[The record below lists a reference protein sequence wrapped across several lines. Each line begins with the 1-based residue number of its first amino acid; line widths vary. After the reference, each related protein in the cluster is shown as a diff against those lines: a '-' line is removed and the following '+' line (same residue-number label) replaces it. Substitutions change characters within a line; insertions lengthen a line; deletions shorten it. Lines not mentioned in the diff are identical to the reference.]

1 MTARGREAGG
11 RELLTR
17 TLYDIVHVLQSP
29 QGSEVHHVLELLQRL
44 VPYEQCALL
53 EVQPG
58 HEPRLVLVPG
68 ASSDERALLTQT
80 LLNLFARLVEHHAHA
95 PEAPPTL
102 SGAHLAVPLL
112 GLDEVIGVLFVR
124 RAEGA
129 YKVRH
134 LRVLSV
140 VGAKLGAF
148 VMMLRA
154 RAEDAE
160 RVRELE
166 EARRTAESA
175 NRAKDEFLALVSHEL
190 KTPLASTLTWVHV
203 LRSKGIREDE
213 RARAIE
219 AIERNVRAE
228 AKLIDDL
235 LDLSCIATAEL
246 RLDLRA
252 VEPVRLIKASIEAL
266 RPRAEQRLIRLEAAL
281 DQSVKTLV
289 VDPHRLDQ
297 VVATLLANAI
307 KFTPDGGRVGV
318 HFERAGACARI
329 QVIDSG
335 KGISSDFL
343 PHVFEVSPPA
353 QTSGRAYGAAG
364 LELAVVKHVVE
375 LHGGRVRVESP
386 GEEKGATFTVEL
398 PLSGPQATKPGEQ
411 SERDVLE
418 GIRVLVVDDDQD
430 MRDTLQFV
438 LEYYGAVVTVAASVA
453 EALAALERSRPDV
466 LLSDLAMPGETGYDL
481 MRKIAAREG
490 EGALPAAALT
500 SYSREEESERALA
513 AGFRLHLGKPIE
525 PDALIAAVAQLAGR
539 PLTKGLVERP
549 VR

>member
-213 RARAIE
+213 RA
-219 AIERNVRAE
+219 
-228 AKLIDDL
+228 
-235 LDLSCIATAEL
+235 
-246 RLDLRA
+246 
-252 VEPVRLIKASIEAL
+252 SICG
-266 RPRAEQRLIRLEAAL
+266 P
-281 DQSVKTLV
+281 
-289 VDPHRLDQ
+289 
-297 VVATLLANAI
+297 
-307 KFTPDGGRVGV
+307 
-318 HFERAGACARI
+318 
-329 QVIDSG
+329 
-335 KGISSDFL
+335 SSRC
-343 PHVFEVSPPA
+343 V
-353 QTSGRAYGAAG
+353 
-364 LELAVVKHVVE
+364 
-375 LHGGRVRVESP
+375 
-386 GEEKGATFTVEL
+386 
-398 PLSGPQATKPGEQ
+398 
-411 SERDVLE
+411 
-418 GIRVLVVDDDQD
+418 
-430 MRDTLQFV
+430 
-438 LEYYGAVVTVAASVA
+438 
-453 EALAALERSRPDV
+453 
-466 LLSDLAMPGETGYDL
+466 
-481 MRKIAAREG
+481 
-490 EGALPAAALT
+490 
-500 SYSREEESERALA
+500 
-513 AGFRLHLGKPIE
+513 
-525 PDALIAAVAQLAGR
+525 
-539 PLTKGLVERP
+539 
-549 VR
+549 